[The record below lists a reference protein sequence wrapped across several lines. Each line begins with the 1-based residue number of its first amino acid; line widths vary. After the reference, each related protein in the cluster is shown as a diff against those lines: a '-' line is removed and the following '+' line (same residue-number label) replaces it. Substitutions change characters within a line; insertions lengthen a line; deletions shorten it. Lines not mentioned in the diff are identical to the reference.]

1 MNRFLSSTNYLK
13 DGFAAPGSIQP
24 RSDNGGSNVAVSCG
38 ITEVILKYFLK
49 FVYFWKKWPIKPISG
64 IKCHWWLLL
73 IIFLIISMIFA
84 KTYLC
89 ATNSRK
95 SKIRLLTSIL
105 AVNKTLLRKCKSSTE
120 ARKTIWYMS
129 VRNKCWWISD

>member
-1 MNRFLSSTNYLK
+1 MNRFLLSTNYLK

-24 RSDNGGSNVAVSCG
+24 RSDNGGSNVVVSCG

-73 IIFLIISMIFA
+73 TIFLMLFQWSLQRL
-84 KTYLC
+84 TYVLQILV
-89 ATNSRK
+89 NPK
-95 SKIRLLTSIL
+95 FGFLLQF
-105 AVNKTLLRKCKSSTE
+105 
-120 ARKTIWYMS
+120 
-129 VRNKCWWISD
+129 